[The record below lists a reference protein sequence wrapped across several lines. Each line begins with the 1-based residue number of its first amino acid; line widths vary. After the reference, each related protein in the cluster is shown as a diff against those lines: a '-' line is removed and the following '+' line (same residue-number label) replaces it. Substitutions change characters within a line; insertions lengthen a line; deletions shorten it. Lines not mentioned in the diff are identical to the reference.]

1 MEALLH
7 ALSYGVAYIFVVLL
21 ALVLL
26 LNIPGLPANW
36 LVLALVGIW
45 QFVHPQ
51 PGDLDIWFWVMA
63 VGLALL
69 GEVLETGVQVI
80 KGRHHGSSK
89 TGTFAGMIGAI
100 VGAVVFAPF
109 LLGVGA
115 LLGALFGAWLGC
127 LLVELMRGRPL
138 QQSLDAAFG
147 TMVGRFL
154 GTVCKCGVGGAI
166 VALTARRIWPGPPSS
181 LPLPPPDMLP
191 SAPPAEAGQVV
202 IWLGHL
208 FC

>member
-80 KGRHHGSSK
+80 KGRRHGSSK

-147 TMVGRFL
+147 TMGGRFL

>member
-1 MEALLH
+1 MEGLLH
-7 ALSYGVAYIFVVLL
+7 VFSFGLAYFFILLL

-36 LVLALVGIW
+36 LVLVLVGIW

-51 PGDLDIWFWVMA
+51 PGHLDVWFWVMA
-63 VGLALL
+63 VGLAVL
-69 GEVLETGVQVI
+69 GEVLETGVQII
-80 KGRHHGSSK
+80 KGRRHGSSK
-89 TGTFAGMIGAI
+89 TGTFAGMVGAFAGAI
-100 VGAVVFAPF
+100 ICAPF
-109 LLGVGA
+109 LLGIGA

-166 VALTARRIWPGPPSS
+166 VALTAQRIWPELPPP
-181 LPLPPPDMLP
+181 LPLPDMPPV
-191 SAPPAEAGQVV
+191 PPAEPGQVV
-202 IWLGHL
+202 LWLGHF

>member
-80 KGRHHGSSK
+80 KGRRHGSSK

>member
-1 MEALLH
+1 MEGLLH
-7 ALSYGVAYIFVVLL
+7 AFSFGLTYVFVIVL

-36 LVLALVGIW
+36 LVLVLVGIW

-51 PGDLDIWFWVMA
+51 PGNLDVWFWVMA
-63 VGLALL
+63 VGLAIL
-69 GEVLETGVQVI
+69 GEVLETGVQLI
-80 KGRHHGSSK
+80 KARRHGSSK
-89 TGTFAGMIGAI
+89 LGTFAGMVGAFVGAI
-100 VGAVVFAPF
+100 IFAPF
-109 LLGVGA
+109 LLGIGA

-127 LLVELMRGRPL
+127 LLAELVRGRPM

-166 VALTARRIWPGPPSS
+166 VAIVVRRIWPEMPPAM
-181 LPLPPPDMLP
+181 PLPDMP
-191 SAPPAEAGQVV
+191 AAVPAEPGQVV

>member
-80 KGRHHGSSK
+80 KGRRHGSSK

-147 TMVGRFL
+147 PMVGRFL

>member
-80 KGRHHGSSK
+80 KGRRHGSSK

-127 LLVELMRGRPL
+127 LLMELMRGRPL

>member
-80 KGRHHGSSK
+80 KGRRHGSSK

-166 VALTARRIWPGPPSS
+166 VALTARRIWPGPP
-181 LPLPPPDMLP
+181 PDMLP